1 MNIIGM
7 RRAAL
12 AATITFFA
20 AAAWAWNIQED
31 HGNYALIRCGDGSN
45 ATVNQG
51 SDGNWTVT
59 SPGKNGKVGGSFPI
73 IGKAALWACG
83 E

>member
-1 MNIIGM
+1 MKYINM
-7 RRAAL
+7 ARATL
-12 AATITFFA
+12 AVAIMACA

-31 HGNYALIRCGDGSN
+31 HGSSALIRCGDGSN
-45 ATVNQG
+45 ATVMQG

-59 SPGKNGKVGGSFPI
+59 SAGKNGKVGGSFPI